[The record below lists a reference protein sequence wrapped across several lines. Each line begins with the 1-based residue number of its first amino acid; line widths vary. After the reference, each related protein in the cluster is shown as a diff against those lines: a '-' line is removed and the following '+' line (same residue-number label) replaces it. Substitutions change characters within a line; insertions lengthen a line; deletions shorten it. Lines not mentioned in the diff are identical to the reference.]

1 MWLQYC
7 YVSQFREK
15 QEVTRNLQIRQ
26 IGSKL
31 RKPSADLPVTTC
43 LPNTQAVMKQT
54 SKALAYAAQE
64 TTVRQHSRKQI
75 LLLCPAPKYHQN
87 VFIFHHWES
96 AVNFNTV
103 AQLHKLEWGWGLTTH
118 LYCPGSKQVQN
129 EVCLSLL
136 FSLKIQKLHHWIAEP
151 GLRPAKPFCLK
162 HLPFLSANQMLSLWS
177 VIT

>member
-64 TTVRQHSRKQI
+64 TTIRQHSRKQI

-87 VFIFHHWES
+87 VFIFHHWEC
-96 AVNFNTV
+96 AVSINTV
-103 AQLHKLEWGWGLTTH
+103 AELHKLELGMRLNHPPTSTAQAGNRFRMK
-118 LYCPGSKQVQN
+118 YVCPYS
-129 EVCLSLL
+129 S
-136 FSLKIQKLHHWIAEP
+136 A
-151 GLRPAKPFCLK
+151 LK
-162 HLPFLSANQMLSLWS
+162 HRNCITGLLNQA
-177 VIT
+177 